1 MQKFREIKDIKAL
14 DEAIAKATRFEHKKK
29 KRLEGKVQTSTEF
42 YTPDRVIFWLSQT
55 LLGGINWEKLALSFV
70 QKLLFS
76 KK

>member
-42 YTPDRVIFWLSQT
+42 YTPDRVIFWLSQS